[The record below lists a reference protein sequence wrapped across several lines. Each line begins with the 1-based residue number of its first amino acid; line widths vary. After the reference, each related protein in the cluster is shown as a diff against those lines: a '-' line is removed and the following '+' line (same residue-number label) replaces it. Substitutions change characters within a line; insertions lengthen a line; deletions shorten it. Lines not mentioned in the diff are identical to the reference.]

1 LARVPIK
8 VVIGNGRGGGSGA
21 GGARIGSTLVTRGFG
36 RNQSIV
42 AQGFSFMTAVGQIL
56 TRFIELGQSGTKR
69 ALREIQEVVVW
80 AKLIRVNNKTPES
93 PIQGFVKIKLSDASQ
108 IAVRAVKK
116 VSVKVRSIF
125 DDLKITVN
133 RLK

>member
-1 LARVPIK
+1 MARIPVK
-8 VVIGNGRGGGSGA
+8 IGNGSGRGVSSGGGA
-21 GGARIGSTLVTRGFG
+21 ARVGSTLVTRGFG

-42 AQGFSFMTAVGQIL
+42 VQGFSFMTAVGEML

-69 ALREIQEVVVW
+69 ALREIQEVIVW
-80 AKLIRVNNKTPES
+80 AKLIRINGKAPES
-93 PIQGFVKIKLSDASQ
+93 PVQGFVKIKLTDASQ
-108 IAVRAVKK
+108 VAVRAVRK

>member
-1 LARVPIK
+1 MARIPVK
-8 VVIGNGRGGGSGA
+8 IGNGSARGISAGGGAS
-21 GGARIGSTLVTRGFG
+21 RVGSTLVTRGFG

-42 AQGFSFMTAVGQIL
+42 VQGFSFMTAVGEIL

>member
-1 LARVPIK
+1 MARIPVK
-8 VVIGNGRGGGSGA
+8 VVIGNGKGGGTGT

-36 RNQSIV
+36 RNQNIV
-42 AQGFSFMTAVGQIL
+42 AQGFSFMTAVGQVL
-56 TRFIELGQSGTKR
+56 SRFIELGQSGAKR

-80 AKLIRVNNKTPES
+80 AKLIRVNNKTPEI
-93 PIQGFVKIKLSDASQ
+93 PVQGFVKVKLNDASHV
-108 IAVRAVKK
+108 AVRAAKK
-116 VSVKVRSIF
+116 MSVKVRSIF